1 MTEVHPN
8 VALLSKFDPRNVA
21 GAADIFA
28 EDVVFHFFNPNLPDI
43 QGDYVGLTAVQ
54 EFFGKMAE
62 KTAGTFRVN
71 PVSVTAVGDELVV
84 VQSKNTMILEG
95 RQIEID
101 VVVVWR
107 IVEGRITE
115 VWDIP
120 SVHTARVSQA

>member
-8 VALLSKFDPRNVA
+8 VAVLSKFDPRNVA
-21 GAADIFA
+21 GSAGVIA
-28 EDVVFHFFNPNLPDI
+28 EDVVFHFFNPNLPDV
-43 QGDYVGLTAVQ
+43 QGDYVGLTALQ
-54 EFFGKMAE
+54 EFFGTMAE

-95 RQIEID
+95 RQIETD

-107 IVEGRITE
+107 IVDGRITE

-120 SVHTARVSQA
+120 SIHTARVSQA

>member
-8 VALLSKFDPRNVA
+8 VAVLRRFDPRNVA
-21 GAADIFA
+21 GSADVIA
-28 EDVVFHFFNPNLPDI
+28 EDVVFHFFNPKLPDI
-43 QGDYVGLTAVQ
+43 QGDYVGLAAVQ

-84 VQSKNTMILEG
+84 VQSKNTMILKG

-107 IVEGRITE
+107 IVEGRISE

>member
-71 PVSVTAVGDELVV
+71 PVSATAVGDELVV

>member
-71 PVSVTAVGDELVV
+71 PVSATAVGDELVV
-84 VQSKNTMILEG
+84 VQSKNTMILKG

-107 IVEGRITE
+107 IVEGRISE

>member
-8 VALLSKFDPRNVA
+8 VAVLSRFDPRNVA
-21 GAADIFA
+21 GSADVIA
-28 EDVVFHFFNPNLPDI
+28 EDVVFHFFNPKLPDV